1 MHAGFEVSGPH
12 RATPPASSITRGSAK
27 TRFLGLVDDV
37 VQHASAGA
45 AGVQRCAATHPDALR
60 TADGGAQR
68 LIASVMLAATV
79 RLRHSGSWALL
90 ALTTECYSSTRLARP
105 RPPPRPRPHQ
115 SVCVFTKSV

>member
-1 MHAGFEVSGPH
+1 MKERGRHAAIRKSRQV
-12 RATPPASSITRGSAK
+12 TPCDTPSLECSWQDSILRFPRGSAR

-45 AGVQRCAATHPDALR
+45 AGVQRCAARHPDALR

-79 RLRHSGSWALL
+79 RIGRLYLNLR
-90 ALTTECYSSTRLARP
+90 
-105 RPPPRPRPHQ
+105 
-115 SVCVFTKSV
+115 